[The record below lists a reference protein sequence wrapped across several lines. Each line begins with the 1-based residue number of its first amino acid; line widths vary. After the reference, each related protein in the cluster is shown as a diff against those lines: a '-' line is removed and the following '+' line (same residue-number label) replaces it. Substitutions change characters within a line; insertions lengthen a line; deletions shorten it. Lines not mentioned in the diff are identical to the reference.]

1 MVLRDTAFRDPES
14 FFKRFTQLSRAE
26 ALQFGSHV
34 WDTINGPNLR
44 ENIVTTRDRAT
55 AVLRKGPDHRVQTI
69 AIRKV

>member
-34 WDTINGPNLR
+34 WDTINGPNLVQ
-44 ENIVTTRDRAT
+44 NVLPTRGRAT
-55 AVLRKGPDHRVQTI
+55 AILHKGPDHEVRNVW
-69 AIRKV
+69 IRKV